1 VIAPEPGEDELR
13 AAVRWLRTPEAVRS
27 RAAVVLAAA
36 VAGLTPHFRV
46 DQSRLDAAAEL
57 VARVTREHYPD
68 LVIPLHSRWRHFA
81 IGRRDRWRERVVQL
95 GPVDPDEVA
104 RIRFD
109 LVIPS
114 VLLDAGAGARWR
126 WREPSSGEA
135 FARSEGLA
143 LASLDLF
150 ERGLLSSH
158 LSRPLR
164 ADAAALRALEPAA
177 LADAFQVS
185 ADNPLA
191 GLEGRALLLNRLGA
205 AIELD
210 PGRFG
215 HPARLGNL
223 YDYLRGGA
231 LDRRLPARTILITL
245 LDSLAS
251 IWPGRIELGGHNLG
265 DVGRHP
271 AARTADPTSGLV
283 PFHKLSQWLAYSLIE
298 PLEDAGIEVIDL
310 DALTALAEYRN
321 GGLLI
326 DSGVLVPK
334 HAAVLGEAHPADSE
348 IVVEWRAL
356 MVALIDRLADLVR
369 DELQLAPGQ
378 LPLAKVLQGGTWS
391 AGRRLASE
399 LREGG
404 GPPLRVISDGTLF

>member
-1 VIAPEPGEDELR
+1 VIARDPGERELE
-13 AAVRWLRTPEAVRS
+13 AAVRWLRTPEAVRA
-27 RAAVVLAAA
+27 RAAMVLAAA
-36 VAGLTPHFRV
+36 EAGETAHFAIDR
-46 DQSRLDAAAEL
+46 SRLDHAADL
-57 VARVTREHYPD
+57 VARLTRENYPD

-81 IGRRDRWRERVVQL
+81 IGKRDRWRECL
-95 GPVDPDEVA
+95 LKLDPSDRDELA

-114 VLLDAGAGARWR
+114 VLLDAGAGEGWR
-126 WREPSSGEA
+126 WREPPSGEV

-143 LASLDLF
+143 LASLALF

-158 LSRPLR
+158 RSRPLR
-164 ADAAALRALEPAA
+164 ADAAALRALAPAA
-177 LADAFQVS
+177 LAEAFQVS
-185 ADNPLA
+185 ADNPLT
-191 GLEGRALLLNRLGA
+191 GVEGRSLLLNRLGA
-205 AIELD
+205 ASELD
-210 PGRFG
+210 PERFG

-223 YDYLRGGA
+223 YDYLRGQAQDG
-231 LDRRLPARTILITL
+231 RLPARTILVTL
-245 LDSLAS
+245 LDSLAT
-251 IWPGRIELGGHNLG
+251 IWPGRIELGGYNLG

-271 AARTADPTSGLV
+271 AARTDGPTSGLV

-334 HAAVLGEAHPADSE
+334 HAAVLAQAHAGDSE
-348 IVVEWRAL
+348 VVVEWRAL
-356 MVALIDRLADLVR
+356 TIPLIDRLADLVR
-369 DELQLAPGQ
+369 AKLQLTPEQ
-378 LPLAKVLQGGTWS
+378 LPLAEVLQGGTWS
-391 AGRRLASE
+391 AGRAIARQF
-399 LREGG
+399 RQDG